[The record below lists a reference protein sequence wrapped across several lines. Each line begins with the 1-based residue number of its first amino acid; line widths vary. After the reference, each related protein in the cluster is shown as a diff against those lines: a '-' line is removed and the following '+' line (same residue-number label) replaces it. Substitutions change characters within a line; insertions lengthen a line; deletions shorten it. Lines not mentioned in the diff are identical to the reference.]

1 MNLRFRY
8 ESEIQEAS
16 LKLGDEPQIDL
27 WFDGVFG
34 GTGTRGGLGSA
45 VWVSNVGSSRGLAG
59 GVVGSGGLR
68 TAGLAVLR
76 SLGFGF
82 CAGLL
87 CCVCPVRVVLVCV
100 WACPAR
106 CWTQPLAT
114 RPQLLA
120 VCAQDPS

>member
-1 MNLRFRY
+1 M
-8 ESEIQEAS
+8 
-16 LKLGDEPQIDL
+16 
-27 WFDGVFG
+27 GVFG
-34 GTGTRGGLGSA
+34 GTGTSGGLGSA

-59 GVVGSGGLR
+59 GVVGSCGLR

-100 WACPAR
+100 WACAAPHWAQR
-106 CWTQPLAT
+106 LAT
-114 RPQLLA
+114 RAHVLA